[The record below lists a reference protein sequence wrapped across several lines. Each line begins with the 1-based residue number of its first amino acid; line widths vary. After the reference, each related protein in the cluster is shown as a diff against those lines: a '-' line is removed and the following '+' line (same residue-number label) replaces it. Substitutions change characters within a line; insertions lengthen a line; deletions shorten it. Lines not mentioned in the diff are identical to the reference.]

1 MILKNHKEYSRRD
14 KRNRAHSKV
23 IHPYDNVSEQSF
35 RFFQNHIPEV
45 LIQNLHIISDQ
56 EQALHQKD
64 DRRSRLKAAKAQKTT
79 VTSWTARM
87 IPALFKGYLKLFEDG
102 NLNLRA

>member
-14 KRNRAHSKV
+14 KRNRTHRKV
-23 IHPYDNVSEQSF
+23 IHPHDHVGEQSF
-35 RFFQNHIPEV
+35 RLLKNNIPEV

-64 DRRSRLKAAKAQKTT
+64 DRRSRLKAAKAQKTN
-79 VTSWTARM
+79 RYQ
-87 IPALFKGYLKLFEDG
+87 LDG
-102 NLNLRA
+102 KDDSCTFQGILETF